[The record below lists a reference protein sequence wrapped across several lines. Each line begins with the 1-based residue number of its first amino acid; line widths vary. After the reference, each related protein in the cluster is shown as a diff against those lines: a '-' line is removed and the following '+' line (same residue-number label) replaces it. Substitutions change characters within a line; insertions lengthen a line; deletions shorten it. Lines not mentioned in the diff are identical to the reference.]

1 MLDIRPVSRECGPLA
16 ARQITNGTIREMR
29 GSPMADRGL
38 DALAKRLGLRTDPTI
53 FFVSAGL
60 MILFLIVLLVFP
72 APIGSAFGSA
82 REWIVTNLGWFFILG
97 VTVWLVF
104 LAYVALS
111 RYGHLRLG
119 DDDDRPAYGNLSWFA
134 MLFAGGIG
142 TVLMFWGVAEPISH
156 FGNPPFADVEPYSA
170 EAAEDAMSISLY
182 DLGLHTWTIFTL
194 PGLAFGYFV
203 YRHKLPLRVSSVFYP
218 FLKDRIYGP
227 IGKTIDIFAVLGTLF
242 GLAVSLGLGTSQIG
256 AGINHLLPDVE
267 NDTWLQ
273 VGIITVLTAVAV
285 GSIVAGL
292 DKGVRRL
299 SNINIL
305 MAVGIMLF
313 ILLAGD
319 TVFLLRQI
327 PQSIGIY
334 LQDLTGLAFWND
346 AMSPFTKEGGWGWQ
360 GDWTVFY
367 WAWTVTWAPF
377 MGVFLARISRGRTIR
392 QFIAGVLLAPTLFTI
407 VWFVV
412 FGWSA
417 MELDGIGGSGGEI
430 SAAVADDVA
439 LAMFTFFEQFPAA
452 TLISG
457 IAVVVV
463 ALFFATSSDS
473 ASLVVDMLC
482 VGTPDAGPTR
492 QRVFWGVS
500 EGGLAASLIILG
512 GVTDA
517 DGLAALQQVIT
528 VIGLPIFILV
538 FVMVFSLL
546 KGLHSE
552 KRAAVEAQF
561 AGVLEKAGQ
570 GRGRP
575 KVAGMKRTRTRS
587 SESTMTAPTPA
598 VPEEEQT
605 SDQS

>member
-1 MLDIRPVSRECGPLA
+1 MPQGRLD
-16 ARQITNGTIREMR
+16 T
-29 GSPMADRGL
+29 
-38 DALAKRLGLRTDPTI
+38 LAKRLGLRTDPTI

-60 MILFLIVLLVFP
+60 MVLFLVVLLIFP
-72 APIGSAFGSA
+72 TPIGQAFGA
-82 REWIVTNLGWFFILG
+82 GREWVVTNLGWFFILG
-97 VTVWLVF
+97 VTIWLVF

-119 DDDDRPAYGNLSWFA
+119 PDDSRPEYSNLSWFA

-156 FGNPPFADVEPYSA
+156 FGNPPFAGVEPYSA
-170 EAAEDAMSISLY
+170 EAAEDAMSVSLY

-203 YRHKLPLRVSSVFYP
+203 YRHDLPLRVSSVFYP
-218 FLKDRIYGP
+218 LLKQRIYGP

-256 AGINHLLPDVE
+256 AGINHLLPEVD
-267 NDTWLQ
+267 NSMWLQ

-285 GSIVAGL
+285 TSIVAGL
-292 DKGVRRL
+292 DKGVKRL

-305 MAVGIMLF
+305 MAVGLMIF
-313 ILLAGD
+313 ILISGD
-319 TVFLLRQI
+319 TIFLLRQV
-327 PQSIGIY
+327 PQSIGVY

-346 AMSPFTKEGGWGWQ
+346 AMSPFTKDGGWGWQ

-377 MGVFLARISRGRTIR
+377 MGVFLARISKGRTIR
-392 QFIAGVLLAPTLFTI
+392 QFVAGVLLAPTLFTV

-417 MELDGIGGSGGEI
+417 MELDGIGGSGGVI
-430 SAAVADDVA
+430 SEAVSEDVA

-452 TLISG
+452 TLVSG

-482 VGTPDAGPTR
+482 VGTSDAGPTR

-500 EGGLAASLIILG
+500 EGALAASLIILG
-512 GVTDA
+512 GLTNA
-517 DGLAALQQVIT
+517 DGIGALQQVIT
-528 VIGLPIFILV
+528 VIGLPIFVLV
-538 FVMVFSLL
+538 FIMMFTLL
-546 KGLHSE
+546 KALHGE
-552 KRAAVEAQF
+552 RQAAVEAQF
-561 AGVLEKAGQ
+561 AGVLAKAEH

-575 KVAGMKRTRTRS
+575 KVAGQGRS
-587 SESTMTAPTPA
+587 RGRESSPEQASVPASGSGDGADESEETGDPGRS
-598 VPEEEQT
+598 
-605 SDQS
+605 